1 MPNWTRNMII
11 VGSDE
16 KMNEL
21 VKAHCPINKET
32 GSPEMDFNTIKKM
45 PEDLNIEYGSRSND
59 GIKLALARLNP
70 DCTFYGTIQEKMKK
84 EEFDELKALM
94 ASHAWLGGGEDLTED
109 DLTLLRNKY
118 KKDFPQVE
126 SLGKKCVDNVK
137 KYGSMNWYEWSLENW
152 GTKWNATS
160 TEVDG
165 STMTFDTAWD
175 PAIPA
180 VIEMSKKH
188 PKMPLVLLYADEQTG
203 ARVGFLMMTNGHVD
217 HAGSFKDF
225 SVDAYKLAFKVWGN
239 EDEYTFDEKKGNFI
253 RNDLLEAQGGME
265 MR

>member
-1 MPNWTRNMII
+1 MPNWCRNKII
-11 VGSDE
+11 VGNKA
-16 KMNEL
+16 KMDEL
-21 VKAHCPINKET
+21 VKAHCRIDKDT
-32 GSPEMDFNTIKKM
+32 GFPEMDFNTIKKM
-45 PEDLNIEYGSRSND
+45 PDELNIEYGSRSND

-137 KYGSMNWYEWSLENW
+137 KYGPMNW

-225 SVDAYKLAFKVWGN
+225 SVDAYKLAFNVWGN
-239 EDEYTFDEKKGNFI
+239 EDEYIYDTDKKTYV
-253 RNDLLEAQGGME
+253 RKELQED
-265 MR
+265 